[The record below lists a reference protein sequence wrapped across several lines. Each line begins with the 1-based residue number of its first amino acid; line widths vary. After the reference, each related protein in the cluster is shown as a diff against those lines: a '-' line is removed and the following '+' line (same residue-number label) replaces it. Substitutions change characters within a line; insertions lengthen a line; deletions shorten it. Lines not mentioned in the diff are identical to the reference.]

1 MNLIGDDNI
10 PDERGVCTRGSGL
23 GKKFDRFF
31 LMKKVFFF
39 LLILFIS
46 AKFSSSPAQ
55 VISPEIYETE
65 EDLKEG
71 LEQGDLTLD
80 EYLEL
85 LDLIRSK
92 IDLST
97 ENFSKIIFVPDLSL
111 IDIEEVKGQKK
122 PFFIE
127 DKILAFTEFLK
138 KGEKEWEGDFLCQ
151 TKEEFTEK
159 DYLENFCRIRFK
171 GKKGFSFGW
180 EGENSGSK
188 DFLTKR
194 RWVEFSN
201 SKNASHIRYFSKIKV
216 GNFDYKKGLGIN
228 LGYHPFFYS
237 DNSSNEKPKN
247 SFIYPTKGRFNGVY
261 LETDFD
267 HFNLDLTFS
276 RNKYGKT
283 TDNLYAFDLNYKYS
297 MNPSDKKLRF
307 GALFSKALLKNSNEI
322 FKDDCLSFYF
332 DLSSKR
338 FNLKSEYANLLNGE
352 GAWAVDFIQKEKKY
366 LTELAFW
373 WYSKDFLHPHSG
385 GISNPDYE
393 TIYLLEDFS
402 YRDRRK
408 GEKGILFKSKYYF
421 TSKLFF
427 DFSFT
432 EWRKNQ
438 DENEKLKTKF
448 GLGYFF
454 SKKLFSQ
461 FHYFLS
467 DEIDLGGKD
476 YQVFSSETKFWFEKK
491 SYVLLRS
498 NLRFK
503 KLEKRTKRYGDFGLK
518 VKTFTLFPFDL
529 TFWLK
534 ITDPDFSA
542 SGDTYF
548 KLYLQEEIEFFKNY
562 YFSAYFF
569 KKFYRDE
576 KKEDTKGFRLKLL
589 VEL

>member
-1 MNLIGDDNI
+1 MN
-10 PDERGVCTRGSGL
+10 RRVCTPDLRM
-23 GKKFDRFF
+23 GKKSF
-31 LMKKVFFF
+31 KKFHLPIFF
-39 LLILFIS
+39 LLIFFILTFPL
-46 AKFSSSPAQ
+46 KAQ

-71 LEQGDLTLD
+71 LERGDLTLD

-97 ENFSKIIFVPDLSL
+97 ESFSKIIFVPDLSL

-138 KGEKEWEGDFLCQ
+138 KGEKDWEGDFLCQ
-151 TKEEFTEK
+151 TKENFEDK
-159 DYLENFCRIRFK
+159 GYPENFFRIRFK

-201 SKNASHIRYFSKIKV
+201 SKSASHIRYFSKIKV

-228 LGYHPFFYS
+228 LGYYPFFYS
-237 DNSSNEKPKN
+237 NNSSNEKPQN
-247 SFIYPTKGRFNGVY
+247 SFLYPTKGRFNGVY
-261 LETDFD
+261 LETDFA
-267 HFNLDLTFS
+267 HFNLDLTLS

-283 TDNLYAFDLNYKYS
+283 TDNLYAFDLNYTYE
-297 MNPSDKKLRF
+297 KLKF
-307 GALFSKALLKNSNEI
+307 GTLFSKAILKNSNEI

-332 DLSSKR
+332 DLGSKR
-338 FNLKSEYANLLNGE
+338 FNLKSEYATLLNGE

-366 LTELAFW
+366 LTEFAFW
-373 WYSKDFLHPHSG
+373 WYSKDFLHPHG
-385 GISNPDYE
+385 GGLSNPDYE

-421 TSKLFF
+421 TPKLFF

-461 FHYFLS
+461 IHFFLS
-467 DEIDLGGKD
+467 DEIDLAGKD
-476 YQVFSSETKFWFEKK
+476 YQVLSSETKFWFEKK

-498 NLRFK
+498 NFRFK
-503 KLEKRTKRYGDFGLK
+503 KLDERTKRYGDFQLK
-518 VKTFTLFPFDL
+518 VKTFSLSPFDL
-529 TFWLK
+529 TLRFK
-534 ITDPDFSA
+534 ITDPDFSS

-562 YFSAYFF
+562 YLLAYFF
-569 KKFYRDE
+569 KKFYGDE